1 MYKKLLLVVL
11 IIEVFLYIFMFSDKK
26 NIYRYVKFKI
36 NKININDLKLE
47 NYVIGVVAAE
57 MPATFSYESL
67 RAQAVVSRTFAYQ
80 KIISGNISYDELQFD
95 KAQAYIT
102 KKEMKDKW
110 KSKYD
115 DYYKIIKSAVNNTKG
130 EIIVYN
136 GKPIKAYYF
145 STSNGVTENSKSVF
159 GEEEYLVSV
168 DSSFDKYVKDYEIET
183 EFSVNDFLNKLGID
197 EKNIIVGEIK
207 KSSTNH
213 VESLVINSRTFSGIN
228 FRKMLNL
235 RSTDFDIFVDKDKVK
250 IITRGYGHGVGMSQ
264 YGANY
269 LASKGQNYKEII
281 KYFYH
286 NVEIIKM

>member
-1 MYKKLLLVVL
+1 MYKKLLFVVL

-115 DYYKIIKSAVNNTKG
+115 DYYKTIKSAVNNTKG

-213 VESLVINSRTFSGIN
+213 VESLVINSRTFSGLN

>member
-36 NKININDLKLE
+36 NRININDLKLE

-228 FRKMLNL
+228 FRKMLSL

-269 LASKGQNYKEII
+269 LASKGQNYREII

>member
-159 GEEEYLVSV
+159 GDEEYLVSV

-213 VESLVINSRTFSGIN
+213 VESLVINSITFSGIN

-269 LASKGQNYKEII
+269 LASKGQNYREII